1 MRPEDAAKVMAQ
13 KAEVS
18 APFVFWKAWV
28 VLVGQFSGWW
38 FQIFFLFSFI
48 LGEDSHFD

>member
-28 VLVGQFSGWW
+28 VLVGQFSEVGG
-38 FQIFFLFSFI
+38 FKYFFIFIHTWGRFPF
-48 LGEDSHFD
+48 